1 MYHVIEKNNPAMFC
15 FFVMND
21 SGRPFYLSTAET
33 DRARQCVL
41 ARKKCAE
48 MGDYGGFDR
57 ASSDL
62 ASVNEVC

>member
-1 MYHVIEKNNPAMFC
+1 MDFAEILLNLYALFSLFCVI
-15 FFVMND
+15 
-21 SGRPFYLSTAET
+21 LSCTL
-33 DRARQCVL
+33 DRTRQCEL